1 VLSGDAEGAA
11 VDFSIAKEGQ
21 ADGRPLAAFRTR
33 LQVDLYTG
41 LTRTLYFLRHM
52 AICVRKINCHGR
64 VCIFNLAKNAG
75 TSVDR
80 IERFCAKYLPL
91 SKVMA
96 KKLESFEE

>member
-1 VLSGDAEGAA
+1 M
-11 VDFSIAKEGQ
+11 DFSIAKEGQ
-21 ADGRPLAAFRTR
+21 ADGRLLAAFRTR

-41 LTRTLYFLRHM
+41 SARTLCFLRHM
-52 AICVRKINCHGR
+52 AICVKNINCRGR

-75 TSVDR
+75 TSVDQ